1 MNLEQFLT
9 NLATEG
15 ILIHTSAGRL
25 VVQHQNGALRPEVE
39 ALLEEFEE
47 EILLWL
53 AHRDEYGAGL
63 PPLVPDPAARYEPF
77 PLTEI
82 QQAYWVGRS
91 GVLALGDVGIHV
103 YLELA
108 QPQLDLARLNHAWQ
122 RLIAHHDMLRAV
134 VMPDG
139 QQRILSQVPAYQIP
153 VIDLR
158 ALTPAA
164 AEAHLLAAR
173 DELSHQLLPADQWP
187 HFELRAF
194 LLADGETRLHLSLD
208 ALCYDLSGLLR
219 LFNQWQLL
227 YTDLDAPL
235 PTPALSFRDYVLAER
250 QLETTPAY
258 ARARDYWLGR
268 LATLPPAPAL
278 PMVKAVTALAQ
289 TRFHRRVA
297 RLAIPQWQALQ
308 HRAHAH
314 GLTPAGVL
322 LAAFAEVLAR
332 WSKNPTFTLNLTIY
346 NRLPVHPQVDEL
358 IGDFTII
365 NLLAID
371 QSQAAPFSARA
382 KLIQQQLWADLE
394 HRAFNG
400 VRVLRELARQQGES
414 GQVLMPVVFT
424 SGLDIV
430 TQNGLEPFG
439 KTVYSSIQ
447 TPQVWFD
454 HIVIEEAGELSFSWN
469 TVDELFPP
477 GLLDE
482 MFVAYCD
489 LLAQLA
495 ADAQLWQ
502 QAQPVQLPLAQ
513 QAQRQATNQTAAP
526 LPDAVLPTLFQQR
539 VAAQPDAPAVLAP
552 TRTLT
557 YGELSAYATTVGHWL
572 RAHGIGVPGATP
584 PLVAVVMEKG
594 WEQVVAVFA
603 IHLAGAAY
611 LPVDPNLPTERQH
624 YLLQQGEITLALTQS
639 HLAAALSWPAGVQ
652 YLAVDTTP
660 VDPTLPMLEPMQRST
675 DLAYVLYTSGST
687 GLPKGVMIEQRSVV
701 NRMADVMQRFDLRP
715 TDRAIALTAL
725 HHDLSVFDLFC
736 MLTIV
741 GGAIVLPS
749 AEGTRDPAHWVQRM
763 VADGVTLWN
772 SVPAFLEMMVEY
784 LEHAPPAVLRP
795 TALRW
800 VILSGDFIPVN
811 LPDRLRKLLP
821 DVTIISAGGPTE
833 TTVWDICYPITQVD
847 PAWRSIPYGR
857 PMTNAQYYVLDSHLA
872 ACPDWVPG
880 ELYIGGAGL
889 ARGYWRNEE
898 ETQARF
904 ILHPQTG
911 QRLYRSGDLGRYIPA
926 PAGELP
932 TIEILGRADFQI
944 KIRGHRI
951 EAGEIETRLVQHP
964 AVSQALVTAT
974 GEGQNKQLIAYI
986 VPAATAQ
993 DMTVTNPYDA
1003 DQLPAGVITDPTE
1016 RIAFKLQKL
1025 GFRTPAAHEAR
1036 LPLQSGQPAAD
1047 HLAAYL
1053 ARQSYRRY
1061 CAEPLPLAHLAA
1073 LLDCLAPVQI
1083 ADAPLPKYLYGSAG
1097 GLYPVQSYL
1106 YVKPQRV
1113 ADLPGGLYYYHPG
1126 HRELVLLQ
1134 RDLALD
1140 QTLHTANNRA
1150 IAEGAAFTLFLV
1162 GKMSAIAPLY
1172 GAWARDFCLLEAGYM
1187 SQLLMMQAPHY
1198 QLGLCPIGSVQA
1210 DALLPLLQ
1218 GEPDEYLLL
1227 HTLVGG
1233 AITVAQ
1239 TQQLSLPEQPA
1250 TQPNLLEELRHYLQS
1265 KLPDYMVPTHLM
1277 LLAALPL
1284 SANGKVERKA
1294 LPLPT
1299 FEPVSTAVVAPDNA
1313 LEQQL
1318 ASILQELLGLDE
1330 ISVTSNFFELGAHSV
1345 HMVQLYNQLL
1355 QTVAGDRKVGTFSVV
1370 DLFRYPTIRE
1380 LVQHLAQPGADLGAA
1395 QREVGQERGAARR
1408 TLRQQN
1414 QTRRP
1419 KIKA

>member
-1 MNLEQFLT
+1 MNLEQFLA

-15 ILIHTSAGRL
+15 ILVHASNGQL
-25 VVQHQNGALRPEVE
+25 VVQHQNGALRPDVQ

-47 EILLWL
+47 EIVLWL
-53 AHRDEYGAGL
+53 GQRDAYGAGL

-103 YLELA
+103 YLELS

-134 VMPDG
+134 VLPDG
-139 QQRILSQVPAYQIP
+139 QQRILPQPPAYQIP

-158 ALTPAA
+158 ALPAAA
-164 AEAHLLAAR
+164 AEAQLLAAR
-173 DELSHQLLPADQWP
+173 AELSHQLLPADQWP

-227 YTDLDAPL
+227 YADPDASL
-235 PTPALSFRDYVLAER
+235 PTPDLSFRDYVLAER
-250 QLETTPAY
+250 QLETTAAY

-278 PMVKAVTALAQ
+278 PMVKAVTALTQ

-308 HRAHAH
+308 QRAHAH

-371 QSQAAPFSARA
+371 QSQLAPFGARA

-477 GLLDE
+477 GLIDA

-489 LLAQLA
+489 LIEQLA
-495 ADAQLWQ
+495 VDAQLWQ
-502 QAQPVQLPLAQ
+502 QCQPVQLPAAQ

-526 LPDAVLPTLFQQR
+526 LPATVLPTLFQQR

-557 YGELSAYATTVGHWL
+557 YGELAAYANTVAHWL
-572 RAHGIGVPGATP
+572 RAHGIGAPSAQP

-639 HLAAALSWPAGVQ
+639 QLAAALSWPAGVQ
-652 YLAVDTTP
+652 FLAVDTTP
-660 VDPTLPMLEPMQRST
+660 VDPTLPALEPVQQPT

-701 NRMADVMQRFDLRP
+701 NRMTDVMQRFDLRP

-741 GGAIVLPS
+741 GGALVLPT

-784 LEHAPPAVLRP
+784 LEHAPATVARP

-811 LPDRLRKLLP
+811 LPERLRKLLP
-821 DVTIISAGGPTE
+821 GVTIISAGGPTE
-833 TTVWDICYPITQVD
+833 TTVWDICYPIATVD

-857 PMTNAQYYVLDSHLA
+857 PMTNAQYYVLDSQLA
-872 ACPDWVPG
+872 SCPDWVPG
-880 ELYIGGAGL
+880 ELYIAGAGL
-889 ARGYWRNEE
+889 ARGYWRNEQ

-904 ILHPQTG
+904 IVHPQTG
-911 QRLYRSGDLGRYIPA
+911 QRLYRSGDLGRYIPGA
-926 PAGELP
+926 ADGLP

-944 KIRGHRI
+944 KIRGYRI
-951 EAGEIETRLVQHP
+951 EAGEIETHLLQHP
-964 AVSQALVTAT
+964 RVSQALVTAV
-974 GEGQNKQLIAYI
+974 GDGQHKQLVAYI
-986 VPAATAQ
+986 VPAAHAQ
-993 DMTVTNPYDA
+993 DVTVSSPYA
-1003 DQLPAGVITDPTE
+1003 DQLPAGVMTDSSE
-1016 RIAFKLQKL
+1016 RIAFKLQKR
-1025 GFRTPAAHEAR
+1025 GFRTPASHEAR
-1036 LPLQSGQPAAD
+1036 FSLQSAQPATA

-1053 ARQSYRRY
+1053 ARQSYRSY
-1061 CAEPLPLAHLAA
+1061 GAEALPFAHLSA

-1097 GLYPVQSYL
+1097 GLYPVQTYL

-1126 HRELVLLQ
+1126 KRELVLIQ
-1134 RDLALD
+1134 RDLSLD
-1140 QTLHTANNRA
+1140 QPLHTPNNQA
-1150 IAEGAAFTLFLV
+1150 FADEAAFTLFLV

-1187 SQLLMMQAPHY
+1187 SQLLMMQAPQV

-1210 DALLPLLQ
+1210 AALLPLLQ

-1239 TQQLSLPEQPA
+1239 TTTLAQPEQPTA
-1250 TQPNLLEELRHYLQS
+1250 QQNLAEALRHSLQR
-1265 KLPDYMVPTHLM
+1265 KLPEYMVPAHFVPLD
-1277 LLAALPL
+1277 ALPL
-1284 SANGKVERKA
+1284 TPNGKVDRKA

-1299 FEPVSTAVVAPDNA
+1299 VEQFSATVVAPDNA
-1313 LEQQL
+1313 LEGRL
-1318 ASILQELLGLDE
+1318 AQILQALLGLAE
-1330 ISVTSNFFELGAHSV
+1330 VSVTSNFFELGAHSV
-1345 HMVQLYNQLL
+1345 HMVQFYNQLTQL
-1355 QTVAGDRKVGTFSVV
+1355 AADDFAVAKLSVV

-1380 LVQHLAQPGADLGAA
+1380 LARHLAETEHSPAELDQG
-1395 QREVGQERGAARR
+1395 VGRGVARR
-1408 TLRQQN
+1408 SLRQQN
-1414 QTRRP
+1414 QARRTP
-1419 KIKA
+1419 MKA